1 MHANVSML
9 QIIHRILSS
18 QNAIFQPKW
27 KILAFSH
34 DMNGQISWRQIKS
47 ESGHLGVLGLNF
59 PSARSVISPVLGH
72 STHWSRGR
80 GCQPLV
86 RQKGSSAGTNTGIIG
101 QHQPGSQKTSM
112 QSLIFFSSEKLH
124 TSWHW
129 NAEGPNWKW
138 VFSWRFPVSCLQKPL
153 GGKGGVIWWHGLG
166 NVIQSTLKHNKHPSC
181 ANEERIQ
188 DRFKTYIIYR
198 TMGHLF
204 YIQFWKYFGRYSN

>member
-1 MHANVSML
+1 MKEERPETFWKLKPRKSMNTMKLCSEMLLICMRMSACCKSSIVSCPVKK
-9 QIIHRILSS
+9 
-18 QNAIFQPKW
+18 AIFQPKW

-34 DMNGQISWRQIKS
+34 DMTGQISWRQIKS

-112 QSLIFFSSEKLH
+112 QSLIFFSS
-124 TSWHW
+124 
-129 NAEGPNWKW
+129 
-138 VFSWRFPVSCLQKPL
+138 
-153 GGKGGVIWWHGLG
+153 
-166 NVIQSTLKHNKHPSC
+166 
-181 ANEERIQ
+181 
-188 DRFKTYIIYR
+188 
-198 TMGHLF
+198 
-204 YIQFWKYFGRYSN
+204 